1 MSLSKVVPVYL
12 DNRSGWNPAQV
23 EQVNIIARTSRNYF
37 LSRAKQEQLGK
48 PDIERV
54 VVSKWNR
61 VLDLKDYAYMGIF
74 SISFI
79 LNTDGLAKDVTT
91 PLVSLGKKV
100 KSYTLK
106 ADGNEADTS
115 KEKKIY
121 TFQFEGSYSDEIV
134 PKSLSSL
141 GSITIE
147 TVDSEPTFCFTPN
160 TDDFPEDENHNR
172 LQFSVY
178 IGGYYDD

>member
-1 MSLSKVVPVYL
+1 MGIANVVPVYL
-12 DNRSGWNPAQV
+12 DNRSGWSPAQV
-23 EQVNIIARTSRNYF
+23 EQINIIARTSRNYF
-37 LSRAKQEQLGK
+37 LSKSKQKQLEK
-48 PDIERV
+48 PDIERM

-91 PLVSLGKKV
+91 PLVSLGKNV
-100 KSYTLK
+100 N
-106 ADGNEADTS
+106 A
-115 KEKKIY
+115 
-121 TFQFEGSYSDEIV
+121 FQFEGSYSDELV
-134 PKSLSSL
+134 VSSLSSL
-141 GSITIE
+141 GSLTIE
-147 TVDSEPTFCFTPN
+147 TVDSELTFCFTPN

-178 IGGYYDD
+178 IGGYYDS